1 MTEDA
6 MQNEPQSAQDATP
19 QPEAFAPV
27 DGANVMPEAVA
38 EAADATPAPKAV
50 LEAEKAADA
59 EPITETSAV
68 VDVTEAPSTTATDT
82 PAEFELRLPNYEG
95 PLDILLRLIEEQ
107 ELEITA
113 VSLAL
118 VADQFIAHLAK
129 IERRD
134 PQTISHFLVVAAKLI
149 LIKSRALLP
158 QVAVATE
165 EEEET
170 DDLVSQL
177 KAYQL
182 FKRAAKI
189 LKARE
194 ADGLRSFNVQP
205 PPIPRP
211 QSKLLPLDNVTLE
224 MLARAMQRVVD
235 RLLPPPP
242 VDDVM
247 SRLPFTVNDCMDRI
261 AGAVKQQ
268 PKVTFT
274 EMLDGVNTR
283 VEVVITLLALLELL
297 KRYQVRCYQDALF
310 GEIIIEYMPDDERP
324 KFDGPVETAEV
335 EFVV

>member
-6 MQNEPQSAQDATP
+6 MQQEPNAM
-19 QPEAFAPV
+19 QPADLTQPGTVVPV
-27 DGANVMPEAVA
+27 DGALVPPEAVA
-38 EAADATPAPKAV
+38 EAESMAVDGAIIQPGAP
-50 LEAEKAADA
+50 
-59 EPITETSAV
+59 
-68 VDVTEAPSTTATDT
+68 TATEGPSADMD
-82 PAEFELRLPNYEG
+82 AAFELRLPNYEG
-95 PLDILLRLIEEQ
+95 PLDVLLRLIEEQ

-118 VADQFIAHLAK
+118 VADQFITHLATL
-129 IERRD
+129 ERRD
-134 PQTISHFLVVAAKLI
+134 PQIISHFLVVAAKLI

-158 QVAVATE
+158 QVAVAE
-165 EEEET
+165 EEQEET

-177 KAYQL
+177 RAYQL

-189 LKARE
+189 LKERE
-194 ADGLRSFNVQP
+194 SKGLRAFNVQP

-211 QSKLLPLDNVTLE
+211 QSKTLPLDNITLE

-261 AGAVKQQ
+261 AGAVKSY

-274 EMLDGVNTR
+274 EMLEGINTR

-297 KRYQVRCYQDALF
+297 KRYQVRCYQDVMF
-310 GEIIIEYMPDDERP
+310 GEIIIEHMPEDERP
-324 KFDGPVETAEV
+324 QFDGQSDSAEV